1 MIVST
6 EKVPSDATFFGAQYL
21 SYNLS
26 SRGNVLDSNQDQ
38 VSLDFRTKQADGL
51 LFYTGTSLLGL
62 THPSYITHSACFIH
76 RYVFKG
82 PNPPF
87 LHHPQRM
94 LLFIHRY
101 VFNGPDLPLLHHPL
115 CMLHTQVRLYWA

>member
-62 THPSYITHSACFIH
+62 THPSYTTHCACVSS
-76 RYVFKG
+76 YTG
-82 PNPPF
+82 TSLLGLNGAG
-87 LHHPQRM
+87 LAQR
-94 LLFIHRY
+94 
-101 VFNGPDLPLLHHPL
+101 
-115 CMLHTQVRLYWA
+115 